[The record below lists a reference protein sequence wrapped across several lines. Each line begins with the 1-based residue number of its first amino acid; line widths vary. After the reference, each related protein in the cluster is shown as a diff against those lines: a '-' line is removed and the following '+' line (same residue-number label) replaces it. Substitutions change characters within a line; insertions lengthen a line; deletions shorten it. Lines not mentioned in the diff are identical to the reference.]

1 MRDARSL
8 TRAAIF
14 FARNHTPSGTGP
26 RFTVK
31 VNKMEFNRKRGVL
44 IPILSLALW
53 IGTTTG
59 ALADESSD
67 IEEIVVQA
75 SLVHDAHGPDGSAPF
90 DLVTQDQL
98 KSLPILSLGSSL
110 EGLLGVN
117 VSDYGSGVGQPVI
130 RGMSGSR
137 VRVLEN
143 GSVVR
148 DVSGL
153 GADHMNDID
162 IANGQQIEVIRGPAS
177 LLYANGTM
185 GGIVNVVDRSI
196 AQSDLES
203 TQLSIGAE
211 TQSVNDG
218 EAASLSAATHAAGLN
233 WSYSGSYSN
242 LNNYDLPN
250 GALEHDEHHDEEHDE
265 EEHEEEEHEG
275 EEHDMSSLSNSDTA
289 RTTHKLGLSKTGDWG
304 YVGASYSRRESVFG
318 IPVHADEHGGH
329 GDEEHDD
336 EEHGDE
342 EHDDE
347 EHGEDDHDDE
357 HGHGEHGEDERIFAE
372 TKSDIWKIEGR
383 INEVGG
389 FVNSINFSYQD
400 SDYSHVEQHAEG
412 EEHEGEEHEDE
423 EHEEHEHEGPTLF
436 TNEAQE
442 FEIRLNLDSESAS
455 HRIVSNL
462 SKETVAIVGE
472 EAFMRPTES
481 REMTVG
487 YFFSREWSN
496 GFHVDFGARF
506 DNLDR
511 EGSVAHMDEDHHDE
525 DHDDEDHDDED
536 HDDEDHDDH
545 EGEVEIDQFDLNFKT
560 TSLGLGLT
568 QKFDSDIS
576 LSLGLSSIERAPS
589 AVEMFINGPHLAAQR
604 FEIGDPAMTSERG
617 FNSEISLSVDR
628 PNFFL
633 NLTLFNNEVS
643 DYIYLR
649 DETEEEHE
657 DEEHGEHDHGSL
669 ILAEYEQE
677 DASFSGYE
685 FEIGTTLDFDM
696 GQLTLVYSRDQ
707 TNASLDSG
715 PRVPRLAPAR
725 DTFSVDG
732 SISGFD
738 TRLSYQR
745 VSDQS
750 KVAPSEEPTDGYD
763 MLNLS
768 ITRTFA
774 LGASELDVTVF
785 GRNLLDEVARRH
797 TSYVKEEAPLPGR
810 NLGVKLYYR
819 L

>member
-8 TRAAIF
+8 ICAAISL
-14 FARNHTPSGTGP
+14 ARNRTPSGTRQ
-26 RFTVK
+26 RFTIK
-31 VNKMEFNRKRGVL
+31 VNKMEFNRKRGFL
-44 IPILSLALW
+44 TPILSLALW
-53 IGTTTG
+53 MGITTG

-75 SLVHDAHGPDGSAPF
+75 SLVHGTTDEGMTTLH
-90 DLVTQDQL
+90 LVNKDQI
-98 KSLPILSLGSSL
+98 KSMPVLSLGSSL

-143 GSVVR
+143 GSIVR

-162 IANGQQIEVIRGPAS
+162 IANAQQIEVIRGPAS
-177 LLYANGTM
+177 VLFANGTM
-185 GGIVNVVDRSI
+185 GGIINVVDRSI

-218 EAASLSAATHAAGLN
+218 ESASLSAATHAAGLN

-242 LNNYDLPN
+242 LNNYDVPT
-250 GALEHDEHHDEEHDE
+250 GALEHDEHHDEEEHE
-265 EEHEEEEHEG
+265 EEHGEEEEHED
-275 EEHDMSSLSNSDTA
+275 EEHDLGSLSNSDTA

-304 YVGASYSRRESVFG
+304 YVGASFSRRESVFG

-329 GDEEHDD
+329 DDEEHDD

-342 EHDDE
+342 GHDDE

-383 INEVGG
+383 INEVGS
-389 FVNSINFSYQD
+389 FINSIDFSYQD

-412 EEHEGEEHEDE
+412 EEHEGEEHDDE
-423 EHEEHEHEGPTLF
+423 EHGEHEHEGPTLF

-442 FEIRLNLDSESAS
+442 FEIRLNLDTESAS
-455 HRIVSNL
+455 HRVVSNL
-462 SKETVAIVGE
+462 SKEMVAIVGE

-496 GFHVDFGARF
+496 GFHLDFGARF
-506 DNLDR
+506 DDLDR

-560 TSLGLGLT
+560 TSFALGLT
-568 QKFDSDIS
+568 QAFDNDVS

-685 FEIGTTLDFDM
+685 FEVGTTFDFDM
-696 GQLTLVYSRDQ
+696 GQLTLTYSRDQ

-725 DTFSVDG
+725 DTFSLDG

-750 KVAPSEEPTDGYD
+750 KVAPNEEPTDGYD

-768 ITRTFA
+768 VTRTFE

-797 TSYVKEEAPLPGR
+797 TSFVKEEAPLPGR